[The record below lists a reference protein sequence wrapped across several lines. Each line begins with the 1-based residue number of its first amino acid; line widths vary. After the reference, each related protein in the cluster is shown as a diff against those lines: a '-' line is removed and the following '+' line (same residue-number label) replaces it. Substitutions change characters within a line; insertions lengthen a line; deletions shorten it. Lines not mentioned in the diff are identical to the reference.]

1 MAGVYG
7 GVTSAKDAQGALLMS
22 LGEVDINHVFW

>member
-7 GVTSAKDAQGALLMS
+7 GVTFAKDTQGTLLMN